1 MPYWD
6 PNLNLLKFDF
16 WLLWLA
22 QRPCVS
28 LVSIPISFLFPFY
41 TSLQQQKN
49 RNKSV
54 ELGQEA
60 ATWLRTSHVKSTLA
74 HNTAR
79 VAIENLGKSAPFSC
93 WLSFFVAV
101 AFILTSRNL
110 DCYTPPPPPSFR
122 WICVSS
128 SCKEK
133 ENKLG
138 LFEWRTAAP
147 KFLPVFYPP
156 PFFFS
161 KLHGR

>member
-110 DCYTPPPPPSFR
+110 DCYTPPPPTFFSLNLCFILVQR
-122 WICVSS
+122 KGKQVGTFWMTHGSSQVSS
-128 SCKEK
+128 
-133 ENKLG
+133 
-138 LFEWRTAAP
+138 R
-147 KFLPVFYPP
+147 FLPSPL
-156 PFFFS
+156 FFF
-161 KLHGR
+161 